1 MELGLDSQAFRA
13 TLKCS
18 FFAKGKECSSQLCSF
33 ADSAIRLRNVVI
45 KNRSCHKYT
54 KQFQQDMAGWPSGL
68 RRWF

>member
-33 ADSAIRLRNVVI
+33 ADSAIRLLRFDAWN
-45 KNRSCHKYT
+45 KYT
-54 KQFQQDMAGWPSGL
+54 KQFLRDMAGWPSGL